1 MPPIFVLLRKDFL
14 LLRRD
19 RGRLIL
25 TFLVPLAMIYL
36 FGQVF
41 GVNRRDPGP
50 NAIALAVVAEEGNAK
65 AAKLV
70 AALRAETSFHLHTT
84 VGRGKEPK
92 RRMTESDVRP
102 LIRQGEFRFAV
113 VIPTDFTG
121 RELSPAVHLKLLGN
135 GRNTVETQTVAGL
148 LQKALFAET
157 LSPLVRIDEEQ
168 VAVPEIR
175 SPMAT
180 QLVGG
185 WAMQFLL
192 FALVASATSL
202 FEEKDRGLFQRI
214 LSGPIPPSAILWSKF
229 LYGIFLGLFQLA
241 VLFVAGRL
249 LFGIEILNHL
259 PRLAVV
265 CVCAAAACSAF
276 GMLLASLAKTSG
288 MAQGLSAFSI
298 LLMSALGGAWFPV
311 SFMPDFMQQLSRFTL
326 VHWSITG
333 FRQVLWQ
340 HAPLQELVPT
350 IGILVGTT
358 IALLSVAW
366 WRFNR
371 GRIFD

>member
-1 MPPIFVLLRKDFL
+1 MHPIFVLLRKDFL

-19 RGRLIL
+19 RGRVIL
-25 TFLVPLAMIYL
+25 TFLVPIAMIYL

-50 NAIALAVVAEEGNAK
+50 NAIALAVVAEDGNGE
-65 AAKLV
+65 AARLV
-70 AALRAETSFHLHTT
+70 AALRAETAFHLHTT
-84 VGRGKEPK
+84 VGGGNEPK
-92 RRMTESDVRP
+92 RRITESDVRT
-102 LIRQGEFRFAV
+102 LIRRGEFRFAV
-113 VIPTDFTG
+113 VIPADFAG
-121 RELSPAVHLKLLGN
+121 EGLPHSVHVKLLGN
-135 GRNTVETQTVAGL
+135 GRNAVETQTVAGL
-148 LQKALFAET
+148 LQKALLAET
-157 LSPLVRIDEEQ
+157 LSSLVRIDEEQ
-168 VAVPEIR
+168 VAVPEVR

-229 LYGIFLGLFQLA
+229 LYGILLGLFQLA

-249 LFGIEILNHL
+249 LFGIEIFSYF
-259 PRLAVV
+259 PRLVLV

-276 GMLLASLAKTSG
+276 GMLLASVAKTSG
-288 MAQGLSAFSI
+288 TAQGLSAFSI

-311 SFMPDFMQQLSRFTL
+311 GFMPEFMQQWSRFTL

-340 HAPLQELVPT
+340 HAPLRELFPT
-350 IGILVGTT
+350 IGILVGTS

-366 WRFNR
+366 WRFKHS
-371 GRIFD
+371 RIFD

>member
-1 MPPIFVLLRKDFL
+1 MHPIFVLLRKDFL
-14 LLRRD
+14 LFRRD
-19 RGRLIL
+19 RGRVIL
-25 TFLVPLAMIYL
+25 TFLVPLVMIYL
-36 FGQVF
+36 FGHVF

-50 NAIALAVVAEEGNAK
+50 NAIALAVVAEAGNAD

-70 AALRAETSFHLHTT
+70 AALRAETAFHLHTT
-84 VGRGKEPK
+84 IGGGKEPK

-102 LIRQGEFRFAV
+102 LIREGQFRFAV
-113 VIPTDFTG
+113 VIPANFPG

-135 GRNTVETQTVAGL
+135 GRNAVETQTVAGL
-148 LQKALFAET
+148 VQKALFAEM
-157 LSPLVRIDEEQ
+157 LSPLVKIDEEK
-168 VAVPEIR
+168 VTVPEAR

-202 FEEKDRGLFQRI
+202 FEERDRGLFQRI

-229 LYGIFLGLFQLA
+229 LFGICLGLFQLTI
-241 VLFVAGRL
+241 LFVAGRL
-249 LFGIEILNHL
+249 LFGIEILSHF
-259 PRLAVV
+259 PRLLLV
-265 CVCAAAACSAF
+265 CVCAAAVCSAF

-288 MAQGLSAFSI
+288 TAQGLSAFSI

-311 SFMPDFMQQLSRFTL
+311 NFMPEFMQQLSRFTL

-340 HAPLQELVPT
+340 HAPLEELFPT
-350 IGILVGTT
+350 LGILVGATV
-358 IALLSVAW
+358 ALLSVAW

>member
-19 RGRLIL
+19 RGRVIL

-50 NAIALAVVAEEGNAK
+50 NAIALAVVAEERNPE

-70 AALRAETSFHLHTT
+70 AALRAETAFHLHTT
-84 VGRGKEPK
+84 VGGGKEPK
-92 RRMTESDVRP
+92 RGMTEADVQT
-102 LIRQGEFRFAV
+102 LIRQGAFRFAV
-113 VIPTDFTG
+113 VIPADFNG
-121 RELSPAVHLKLLGN
+121 QESSRAVHLKLLGN
-135 GRNTVETQTVAGL
+135 GRNAVETQTVAGL
-148 LQKALFAET
+148 LQKALFADT
-157 LSPLVRIDEEQ
+157 LSPRVKIDEEQ
-168 VAVPEIR
+168 VAVPEVR
-175 SPMAT
+175 NPMAT

-202 FEEKDRGLFQRI
+202 FEEKDRGVFQRI
-214 LSGPIPPSAILWSKF
+214 LSGPVPPSAILWSKF
-229 LYGIFLGLFQLA
+229 LYGILLGLFQLA
-241 VLFVAGRL
+241 VLFGAGHL
-249 LFGIEILNHL
+249 LFGIEILNYL
-259 PRLAVV
+259 PRLVIV

-276 GMLLASLAKTSG
+276 GMVLASLAKTSG
-288 MAQGLSAFSI
+288 TAQGLSAFSI
-298 LLMSALGGAWFPV
+298 LLMSALGGAWFPIG
-311 SFMPDFMQQLSRFTL
+311 FMPDFMQQLGRLTL

-340 HAPLQELVPT
+340 RAPLGELFPT
-350 IGILVGTT
+350 LGVLAGTT

-371 GRIFD
+371 SRIFD